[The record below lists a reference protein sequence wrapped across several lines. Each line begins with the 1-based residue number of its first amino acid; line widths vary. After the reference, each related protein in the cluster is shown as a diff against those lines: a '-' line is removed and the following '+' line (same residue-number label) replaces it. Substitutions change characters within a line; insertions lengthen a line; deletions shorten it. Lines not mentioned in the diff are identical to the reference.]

1 MGDGFGS
8 EYEAK
13 TSNEDFLTLNG
24 VAHKLDV
31 TLLQEDPSDIMS
43 LKHLK
48 NANLNRFGASCDLV
62 YEPKFKQDNILY
74 LILISF

>member
-1 MGDGFGS
+1 MNYPVNYFFAMVQSSLEDGRTLGLILGDGFGS

-31 TLLQEDPSDIMS
+31 T
-43 LKHLK
+43 
-48 NANLNRFGASCDLV
+48 
-62 YEPKFKQDNILY
+62 
-74 LILISF
+74 